1 MKAKAKAK
9 AKVKVKPKNIVNDVS
24 LGNPSDEKNVNF
36 EIMIDSILEKLPLS
50 DKDNLEVANNLRN
63 KCLAANQISCNLQQ
77 LLTFS
82 DTDHWMCLDFLASL
96 NNCLFQDGEITQTNL
111 FDAVLNLQISTE
123 KTEEI
128 RKWKK
133 IALEVTAFCF
143 PDSLEIACNQIKNKM
158 SEWKIKGIQTKALIA
173 EAKEILSII
182 RNPAGKENQ
191 NLIMVK
197 EIFPEAPVND
207 KVVIPAGW
215 ALTDK
220 GITRTTAS
228 GDDFSAP
235 VVITECGS
243 ESQRGSEFLTIA
255 WKKNDRWK
263 TRIVNRKEVAD
274 QRTII
279 ASAEFGLPV
288 TSVNSRTLVKYLE
301 DFESANLANL
311 PSVRVSGRMGWQGEN
326 GRDGF
331 LWGRNLITADRINFD
346 GEKNGAIPLIRF
358 RTTEPGEEQLADGFH
373 QMGDYDEWIKAVKT
387 ISTHPK
393 AMVAFYA
400 AFLPPMLQVLRTP
413 NHVIDFAGI
422 TSCGKST
429 VLRVIASVWGNP
441 IEGSSNSVLLTW
453 NGTATWRERVPVVCS
468 DLPFILDDTK
478 NVTFPEEVAKT
489 IYSVVQG
496 RGRGR
501 GTIHGLALQGHC
513 NTVLFSSG
521 EQSAIGFTKDGGTRP
536 RVLSF
541 WGSPFGNTDLQA
553 GQLARNLTMALGD
566 HFGHAG
572 PRFIQYLLTHS
583 KKWNIWQNKY
593 KQRVKHYE
601 ELAGDNFIAG
611 RMSVHF
617 AAIRFTSRLVHR
629 ALSLPWVWT
638 DPIEPVWDDLVS
650 TSGDGDTA
658 ARALQGVYN
667 WCVAHKSEFYSDGD
681 YPTDKPPLK
690 GFAGR
695 WDLIWDWI
703 GIMPQ
708 ILSQVLSE
716 LKFEEDAIIRSWKD
730 RGWLIT
736 DTDNRNVKKIKIL
749 LETPRLVTIRRS
761 AIEAL
766 T

>member
-1 MKAKAKAK
+1 MKAKAKT
-9 AKVKVKPKNIVNDVS
+9 IVNDIP
-24 LGNPSDEKNVNF
+24 LGNPSDEKDVNF
-36 EIMIDSILEKLPLS
+36 EIIIDSTLEKLPIS
-50 DKDNLEVANNLRN
+50 DKDNLEVAINLRN
-63 KCLAANQISCNLQQ
+63 KCLAANKISCNLQQ
-77 LLTFS
+77 LFTFS
-82 DTDHWMCLDFLASL
+82 DIDHWVCLEFLASL
-96 NNCLFQDGEITQTNL
+96 NNCLFLNGENTHTNL
-111 FDAVLNLQISTE
+111 FDAVLNLQISPE

-133 IALEVTAFCF
+133 IALEATVLCF
-143 PDSLEIACNQIKNKM
+143 PDSLEITCNQIRNKM
-158 SEWKIKGIQTKALIA
+158 SEWKIKGIQTKTLIV
-173 EAKEILSII
+173 EAKKILSII

-207 KVVIPAGW
+207 NVVVPAGW

-220 GITRTTAS
+220 GITRTAGS
-228 GDDFSAP
+228 GEDFSAP

-255 WKKNDRWK
+255 WKRNGRWK
-263 TRIVNRKEVAD
+263 TRIVDRKEVAD
-274 QRTII
+274 QRTIL

-311 PSVRVSGRMGWQGEN
+311 PSVRVSGRMGWQGKN
-326 GRDGF
+326 GGDGF

-346 GEKNGAIPLIRF
+346 GEKNEAPALIRF
-358 RTTEPGEEQLADGFH
+358 RTTEPGEEQLADGFY
-373 QMGDYDEWIKAVKT
+373 QMGDYSEWINAIKE
-387 ISTHPK
+387 ISPYPK
-393 AMVAFYA
+393 AMVAFYG
-400 AFLPPMLQVLRTP
+400 AFLPPMLQVLKTP

-429 VLRVIASVWGNP
+429 ILRVIASVWGNP

-453 NGTATWRERVPVVCS
+453 NSTATWRERVPVLCS

-496 RGRGR
+496 RGKGR
-501 GTIHGLALQGHC
+501 GSITSVVYQGHC

-521 EQSAIGFTKDGGTRP
+521 EQSAIGFSKDGGTRP

-541 WGSPFGNTDLQA
+541 WGSPFGNMDLQA
-553 GQLARNLTMALGD
+553 GRLARNLTMVLGG

-572 PRFIQYLLTHS
+572 PRFIQYLLTNS
-583 KKWNIWQNKY
+583 KKMNTWQKKY
-593 KQRVKHYE
+593 QKLVKHYE
-601 ELAGDNFIAG
+601 ERAGNNIIAS

-617 AAIRFTSRLVHR
+617 AAIRFTSRLVHH
-629 ALSLPWVWT
+629 ALSLPWDWA
-638 DPIEPVWDDLVS
+638 DPIEPVWEDLVS
-650 TSGDGDTA
+650 TSGDGDMA
-658 ARALQGVYN
+658 ARALQDVYN
-667 WCVAHKSEFYSDGD
+667 WAVAHKSEFYNEGS
-681 YPTDKPPLK
+681 YPNDLTPLR
-690 GFAGR
+690 GYVGR
-695 WDLIWDWI
+695 WDTGGEWI

-708 ILSQVLSE
+708 ILSQVLSDH
-716 LKFEEDAIIRSWKD
+716 KYEEHAIIRSWKD
-730 RGWLIT
+730 RGFLFT
-736 DTDNRNVKKIKIL
+736 DSDNRNHKKIKIKQDF
-749 LETPRLVTIRRS
+749 PRVVAIKRS

-766 T
+766 N